1 MEQLEFKWA
10 WSMNVLAI
18 DTSVG
23 VSVAILRS
31 SGEVT
36 QSHTIDHGMQGELT
50 AELISKVVTDSG
62 LKIKEITDVVVGVG
76 PGPFTGLR
84 VGLVTAA
91 VFAHAREIP
100 IHGICSL
107 DAIAFDYASP
117 CVVVTDAR
125 RKELYWARYEGIR
138 IGEPQVSKPEVIA
151 SQFPDAKFVGPG
163 AQLYPDYISGEVME
177 LKAGSLANL
186 FASGSAQLV
195 DVLPMYLR
203 KPDAVEPTIRKS
215 VL

>member
-1 MEQLEFKWA
+1 
-10 WSMNVLAI
+10 MNVLAI

-31 SGEVT
+31 NGELT
-36 QSHTIDHGMQGELT
+36 QSPTVDHGMQGELT
-50 AELISKVVTDSG
+50 AELISQVVANSG
-62 LKIKEITDVVVGVG
+62 IEISEITDVVVGVG

-91 VFAHAREIP
+91 VFAHARNIP

-107 DAIAFDYASP
+107 DAIAFDYAKP

-125 RKELYWARYEGIR
+125 RKELYWARYEDKR
-138 IGEPQVSKPEVIA
+138 IGEPQVSKPEDLLA
-151 SQFPDAKFVGPG
+151 QFPDSDFVGPG
-163 AQLYPDYISGEVME
+163 AQLYPDFISGKVSE
-177 LKAGSLANL
+177 LKAGSLAKL
-186 FASGSAQLV
+186 FATGTAQLV
-195 DVLPMYLR
+195 DVSPMYLR
-203 KPDAVEPTIRKS
+203 KPDAVEPTTRKS

>member
-1 MEQLEFKWA
+1 
-10 WSMNVLAI
+10 MNVLAI

-23 VSVAILRS
+23 VSVAVLRS
-31 SGEVT
+31 NGELT
-36 QSHTIDHGMQGELT
+36 QSQTVDHGLQGELT
-50 AELISKVVTDSG
+50 AELISQVVTDSG
-62 LKIKEITDVVVGVG
+62 LEISEITDVVVGVG

-91 VFAHAREIP
+91 VFAHAIEIP

-107 DAIAFDYASP
+107 DAIAFDYAKP

-125 RKELYWARYEGIR
+125 RKELYWARYEGNR
-138 IGEPQVSKPEVIA
+138 IGEPHVSKPEDLLA
-151 SQFPDAKFVGPG
+151 QFSNTEFVGPG
-163 AQLYPDYISGEVME
+163 AQLYPDSISGRVLE
-177 LKAGSLANL
+177 LKAGSLAKL

-195 DVLPMYLR
+195 DVSPMYLR
-203 KPDAVEPTIRKS
+203 KPDAVEPTTRKS

>member
-1 MEQLEFKWA
+1 
-10 WSMNVLAI
+10 MNVLAI

-23 VSVAILRS
+23 VSVALLNS
-31 SGEVT
+31 NGELT
-36 QSHTIDHGMQGELT
+36 QSQAVDHGMQGELT
-50 AELISKVVTDSG
+50 ADLISQVIVNSG
-62 LKIKEITDVVVGVG
+62 LKIAELTDVVVGVG

-84 VGLVTAA
+84 VGLVTAS

-107 DAIAFDYASP
+107 DAIAFDYADP

-125 RKELYWARYEGIR
+125 RKELYWARYDGSR
-138 IGEPQVSKPEVIA
+138 IGEPQVSKPEELLA
-151 SQFPDAKFVGPG
+151 QFPNAEFVGPG
-163 AQLYPDYISGEVME
+163 AELYPDFISGKTSE
-177 LKAGSLANL
+177 LKAGSLAKL
-186 FASGSAQLV
+186 FVSGAAQIV
-195 DVLPMYLR
+195 DVSPMYLR

>member
-1 MEQLEFKWA
+1 
-10 WSMNVLAI
+10 MNVLAI

-31 SGEVT
+31 NGEVT
-36 QSHTIDHGMQGELT
+36 QSQPLDHGMQGELT
-50 AELISKVVTDSG
+50 AELISQVVIDSG
-62 LKIKEITDVVVGVG
+62 LEIHEITDVVVGVG

-91 VFAHAREIP
+91 VFAHARAIP

-107 DAIAFDYASP
+107 DAVAFDFAKP

-125 RKELYWARYEGIR
+125 RKELYWARYDGKR
-138 IGEPQVSKPEVIA
+138 TSEPQVSNPEDLLA
-151 SQFPDAKFVGPG
+151 QFPDSEFVGPG
-163 AQLYPDYISGEVME
+163 AQLYPDSISGQVLE
-177 LKAGSLANL
+177 LKASSLAKL
-186 FASGSAQLV
+186 FATGSAQLV
-195 DVLPMYLR
+195 DVSPMYLR
-203 KPDAVEPTIRKS
+203 KPDAVEPTTRKS

>member
-1 MEQLEFKWA
+1 
-10 WSMNVLAI
+10 MNVLAI

-31 SGEVT
+31 NGELT
-36 QSHTIDHGMQGELT
+36 QSQAVDHGMQGELT
-50 AELISKVVTDSG
+50 AELISQVVADSG
-62 LKIKEITDVVVGVG
+62 LEISEITDVAVGVG

-91 VFAHAREIP
+91 VFAHARNIP

-107 DAIAFDYASP
+107 DAIAFDYEKP

-125 RKELYWARYEGIR
+125 RKELYWARYEDKR
-138 IGEPQVSKPEVIA
+138 IGEPQVSKPEDLLA
-151 SQFPDAKFVGPG
+151 QFPNTDFVGPG
-163 AQLYPDYISGEVME
+163 AQLYLDFISGKVSE
-177 LKAGSLANL
+177 LKAGSLAKL
-186 FASGSAQLV
+186 FVSGNAQLV
-195 DVLPMYLR
+195 DVSPMYLR
-203 KPDAVEPTIRKS
+203 KPDAVEPTTRKS

>member
-1 MEQLEFKWA
+1 
-10 WSMNVLAI
+10 MNVLAI

-31 SGEVT
+31 NGELT
-36 QSHTIDHGMQGELT
+36 QSPTVDHGMQGELT
-50 AELISKVVTDSG
+50 AELISQVVAESG
-62 LKIKEITDVVVGVG
+62 LEISDITDVVVGVG

-91 VFAHAREIP
+91 VFAHARNIQ

-107 DAIAFDYASP
+107 DAIAFDYAKP

-125 RKELYWARYEGIR
+125 RKELYWARYEDKR
-138 IGEPQVSKPEVIA
+138 IGEPQVSKPEDLLA
-151 SQFPDAKFVGPG
+151 QFPDSEFVGPG
-163 AQLYPDYISGEVME
+163 AQLYPDFISGKVSE
-177 LKAGSLANL
+177 LKAGSLAKL
-186 FASGSAQLV
+186 FATGTAQLV
-195 DVLPMYLR
+195 DVSPMYLR
-203 KPDAVEPTIRKS
+203 KPDAVEPTTRKS

>member
-1 MEQLEFKWA
+1 
-10 WSMNVLAI
+10 MNVLAI

-31 SGEVT
+31 NGELT
-36 QSHTIDHGMQGELT
+36 QSQAVDHGMQGELT
-50 AELISKVVTDSG
+50 AELISQVVAESG
-62 LKIKEITDVVVGVG
+62 LEISDITDVVVGVG

-91 VFAHAREIP
+91 VFAHARNIP

-107 DAIAFDYASP
+107 DAIAFDYAKP

-125 RKELYWARYEGIR
+125 RKELYWARYEDKR
-138 IGEPQVSKPEVIA
+138 IGEPQVSKPEDLLA
-151 SQFPDAKFVGPG
+151 QFPNTEFVGPG
-163 AQLYPDYISGEVME
+163 AHLYPDLINGELLD
-177 LKAGSLANL
+177 LKAGSLAKL
-186 FASGSAQLV
+186 FVSGNAQLV
-195 DVLPMYLR
+195 DVSPMYLR
-203 KPDAVEPTIRKS
+203 KPDAVEPTTRKS

>member
-1 MEQLEFKWA
+1 
-10 WSMNVLAI
+10 MNVLAI

-23 VSVAILRS
+23 VSVAILRGN
-31 SGEVT
+31 GEVT
-36 QSHTIDHGMQGELT
+36 QSQAIDHGMQGELT
-50 AELISKVVTDSG
+50 AELISKVVADSG
-62 LKIKEITDVVVGVG
+62 LKIEEIADVVVGVG

-84 VGLVTAA
+84 VGLVTAS

-107 DAIAFDYASP
+107 DAIAFDYAKP
-117 CVVVTDAR
+117 CIVVTDAR

-151 SQFPDAKFVGPG
+151 SQFPDADFVGPG
-163 AQLYPDYISGEVME
+163 ANLYPDYVSGNVTE
-177 LKAGSLANL
+177 LKAGSLAKL
-186 FASGSAQLV
+186 FASGSAQLA
-195 DVLPMYLR
+195 DLSPMYLR
-203 KPDAVEPTIRKS
+203 KPDAVEPTLRKS

>member
-1 MEQLEFKWA
+1 
-10 WSMNVLAI
+10 MNVLAI

-31 SGEVT
+31 NGEVT
-36 QSHTIDHGMQGELT
+36 QSQAVDHGMQGELT
-50 AELISKVVTDSG
+50 AELISKVVSDSG
-62 LKIKEITDVVVGVG
+62 LKIEDITDVVVGVG

-84 VGLVTAA
+84 VGLVTAS

-107 DAIAFDYASP
+107 DAIAFDYAKP

-138 IGEPQVSKPEVIA
+138 IGEPQVSKPEAIA
-151 SQFPDAKFVGPG
+151 SQFPDVDFVGPG
-163 AQLYPDYISGEVME
+163 ANLYPDYVSGNVTE
-177 LKAGSLANL
+177 LKAGSLAKL

-195 DVLPMYLR
+195 DVSPMYLR
-203 KPDAVEPTIRKS
+203 KPDAVEPTSRKS

>member
-1 MEQLEFKWA
+1 
-10 WSMNVLAI
+10 MNVLAI

-31 SGEVT
+31 NGEVT
-36 QSHTIDHGMQGELT
+36 QSQAADHGMQGELT
-50 AELISKVVTDSG
+50 AELISQVIIGSG
-62 LKIKEITDVVVGVG
+62 IEISEISDVVVGVG

-91 VFAHAREIP
+91 VFAHARNLP

-107 DAIAFDYASP
+107 DAIAYDYAKP

-125 RKELYWARYEGIR
+125 RKELYWASYDGKRTS
-138 IGEPQVSKPEVIA
+138 EPQVSKPEA
-151 SQFPDAKFVGPG
+151 LLAQFPNSEFVGPG
-163 AQLYPDYISGEVME
+163 ALLYPDFVTGEVID
-177 LKAGSLANL
+177 LRASSLAKL
-186 FASGSAQLV
+186 FVSGSAQLV
-195 DVLPMYLR
+195 DVTPMYLR
-203 KPDAVEPTIRKS
+203 KPDAVEPTTRKS

>member
-1 MEQLEFKWA
+1 
-10 WSMNVLAI
+10 MNVLAI

-31 SGEVT
+31 NGELT
-36 QSHTIDHGMQGELT
+36 QSQAVDHGMQGELT
-50 AELISKVVTDSG
+50 AELISQVVANSG
-62 LKIKEITDVVVGVG
+62 IEISEITDVVVGVG

-91 VFAHAREIP
+91 VFAHARNIP

-107 DAIAFDYASP
+107 DAIAFDYAKP

-125 RKELYWARYEGIR
+125 RKDLYLARYEDKR
-138 IGEPQVSKPEVIA
+138 ICEPQVSKPEDLLA
-151 SQFPDAKFVGPG
+151 QFPDSDFVGPG
-163 AQLYPDYISGEVME
+163 AQLYPDFISGKVSE
-177 LKAGSLANL
+177 LKAGSLAKL
-186 FASGSAQLV
+186 FVSGNAQLV
-195 DVLPMYLR
+195 DVSPMYLR
-203 KPDAVEPTIRKS
+203 KPDAVEPTTRKS

>member
-1 MEQLEFKWA
+1 
-10 WSMNVLAI
+10 MNVLAI

-31 SGEVT
+31 SGELT
-36 QSHTIDHGMQGELT
+36 QSQAVDHGMQGELT
-50 AELISKVVTDSG
+50 AELISQVVADSG
-62 LKIKEITDVVVGVG
+62 LEISEITEVVVGVG

-91 VFAHAREIP
+91 VFAHARNIP

-107 DAIAFDYASP
+107 DAIAFDYTKP

-125 RKELYWARYEGIR
+125 RKELYWARYEDKR
-138 IGEPQVSKPEVIA
+138 IGEPQVSKPEDLLA
-151 SQFPDAKFVGPG
+151 QFPDSEFVGPG
-163 AQLYPDYISGEVME
+163 AQLYPDFISGKVSE
-177 LKAGSLANL
+177 LKAGSLARL
-186 FASGSAQLV
+186 FASGTAQLV
-195 DVLPMYLR
+195 DVSPMYLR
-203 KPDAVEPTIRKS
+203 KPDAVEPTTRKS

>member
-1 MEQLEFKWA
+1 
-10 WSMNVLAI
+10 MNVLAI

-31 SGEVT
+31 NGELT
-36 QSHTIDHGMQGELT
+36 QSQAVDHGMQGELT
-50 AELISKVVTDSG
+50 AELISQVVAESG
-62 LKIKEITDVVVGVG
+62 LEISEITDVVVGVG

-91 VFAHAREIP
+91 VFAHARNIP

-107 DAIAFDYASP
+107 DAIAFDYAKP

-125 RKELYWARYEGIR
+125 RKELYWARYEDKR
-138 IGEPQVSKPEVIA
+138 IGEPQVSKPEDLLA
-151 SQFPDAKFVGPG
+151 QFPDSEFVGPG
-163 AQLYPDYISGEVME
+163 AQLYPDFISGKVSE
-177 LKAGSLANL
+177 LKAGSLAKL
-186 FASGSAQLV
+186 FATGTAQLV
-195 DVLPMYLR
+195 DVSPMYLR
-203 KPDAVEPTIRKS
+203 KPDAVEPTTRKS

>member
-1 MEQLEFKWA
+1 
-10 WSMNVLAI
+10 MNVLAI

-31 SGEVT
+31 NGELT
-36 QSHTIDHGMQGELT
+36 QSQAVDHGMQGELT
-50 AELISKVVTDSG
+50 AELISQVVANSG
-62 LKIKEITDVVVGVG
+62 IEISEITDVVVGVG

-91 VFAHAREIP
+91 VFAHARNIP

-107 DAIAFDYASP
+107 DAIAFDYAKP

-125 RKELYWARYEGIR
+125 RKELYWARYEDKR
-138 IGEPQVSKPEVIA
+138 IGEPQVSKPEDLLA
-151 SQFPDAKFVGPG
+151 QFPDSEFVGPG
-163 AQLYPDYISGEVME
+163 AQLYPDFISGNVME
-177 LKAGSLANL
+177 LQAGSLARL
-186 FASGSAQLV
+186 FASGTAQLV
-195 DVLPMYLR
+195 DVSPMYLR
-203 KPDAVEPTIRKS
+203 KPDAVEPTTRKS

>member
-1 MEQLEFKWA
+1 
-10 WSMNVLAI
+10 MNVLAI

-31 SGEVT
+31 NGELT
-36 QSHTIDHGMQGELT
+36 QSHAVDHGMQGELT
-50 AELISKVVTDSG
+50 AELISQVVADSG
-62 LKIKEITDVVVGVG
+62 LEISEITDVAVGVG

-91 VFAHAREIP
+91 VFAHARNIP

-107 DAIAFDYASP
+107 DAIAFDYTKP

-125 RKELYWARYEGIR
+125 RKELYWARYEDKR
-138 IGEPQVSKPEVIA
+138 IGEPQVSKPEDLLA
-151 SQFPDAKFVGPG
+151 QFPDSEFVGPG
-163 AQLYPDYISGEVME
+163 AQLYPDFISGKVLE
-177 LKAGSLANL
+177 LKAGSLAKL
-186 FASGSAQLV
+186 FVSGKAQLV
-195 DVLPMYLR
+195 DVSPMYLR
-203 KPDAVEPTIRKS
+203 KPDAVEPTTRKS

>member
-1 MEQLEFKWA
+1 
-10 WSMNVLAI
+10 MNVLAI

-31 SGEVT
+31 SGELT
-36 QSHTIDHGMQGELT
+36 QSQAVDHGMQGELT
-50 AELISKVVTDSG
+50 AELISQVVADSG
-62 LKIKEITDVVVGVG
+62 LEISEITEVVVGVG

-91 VFAHAREIP
+91 VFAHARNIP

-107 DAIAFDYASP
+107 DAIAFDYAKP

-125 RKELYWARYEGIR
+125 RKELYWARYEDKR
-138 IGEPQVSKPEVIA
+138 IGEPQVSKPEDLLA
-151 SQFPDAKFVGPG
+151 QFPDSEFVGPG
-163 AQLYPDYISGEVME
+163 AQLYPDFISGKVSE
-177 LKAGSLANL
+177 LKAGSLARL
-186 FASGSAQLV
+186 FASGTAQLV
-195 DVLPMYLR
+195 DVSPMYLR
-203 KPDAVEPTIRKS
+203 KPDAVEPTTRKS

>member
-1 MEQLEFKWA
+1 
-10 WSMNVLAI
+10 MNVLAI

-31 SGEVT
+31 NSELT
-36 QSHTIDHGMQGELT
+36 QSKAVDHGMQGELT
-50 AELISKVVTDSG
+50 ADLISQVVAESG
-62 LKIKEITDVVVGVG
+62 LEISEITDVVVGVG

-91 VFAHAREIP
+91 VFAHARNIP

-107 DAIAFDYASP
+107 DAIAFDYAKP

-125 RKELYWARYEGIR
+125 RKELYWARYEDKR
-138 IGEPQVSKPEVIA
+138 IGEPQVSKPEDLLA
-151 SQFPDAKFVGPG
+151 QFPNTEFVGPG
-163 AQLYPDYISGEVME
+163 AQIYPDIISGKVWE
-177 LKAGSLANL
+177 LKAGSLAKL
-186 FASGSAQLV
+186 FAAGTAQLV
-195 DVLPMYLR
+195 DVSPMYLR
-203 KPDAVEPTIRKS
+203 KPDAVEPTTRKS

>member
-1 MEQLEFKWA
+1 
-10 WSMNVLAI
+10 MNVLAI

-23 VSVAILRS
+23 VSVAVLRS
-31 SGEVT
+31 NGELT
-36 QSHTIDHGMQGELT
+36 QSQTVDHGLQGELT
-50 AELISKVVTDSG
+50 AELISQVVTESG
-62 LKIKEITDVVVGVG
+62 LEISEITDVVVGVG

-107 DAIAFDYASP
+107 DAIAFDYAKP

-125 RKELYWARYEGIR
+125 RKELYWARYEGNR
-138 IGEPQVSKPEVIA
+138 IGEPHVSKPEDLLA
-151 SQFPDAKFVGPG
+151 QFSNTEFVGPG
-163 AQLYPDYISGEVME
+163 AQLYPDSISGSVLE
-177 LKAGSLANL
+177 LKAGSLAKL
-186 FASGSAQLV
+186 FTSGSAQLV
-195 DVLPMYLR
+195 DVSPMYLR
-203 KPDAVEPTIRKS
+203 KPDAVEPTTRKS

>member
-1 MEQLEFKWA
+1 
-10 WSMNVLAI
+10 MNVLAL

-31 SGEVT
+31 NGEVT
-36 QSHTIDHGMQGELT
+36 QSQAVDHGMQGELT
-50 AELISKVVTDSG
+50 AELISKVVSDSG
-62 LKIKEITDVVVGVG
+62 LKIEEITDVVVGVG

-84 VGLVTAA
+84 VGLVTAS

-107 DAIAFDYASP
+107 DAIAFDYAKP
-117 CVVVTDAR
+117 CIVVTDAR

-138 IGEPQVSKPEVIA
+138 IGEPQVSKPEVITA
-151 SQFPDAKFVGPG
+151 QFPDADFVGPG
-163 AQLYPDYISGEVME
+163 ANLYPDFVSGNLME
-177 LKAGSLANL
+177 LKAGSLAKL

-195 DVLPMYLR
+195 DVSPMYLR
-203 KPDAVEPTIRKS
+203 KPDAVEPTTRKS

>member
-1 MEQLEFKWA
+1 
-10 WSMNVLAI
+10 MNVLAI

-31 SGEVT
+31 NDEVT
-36 QSHTIDHGMQGELT
+36 QSQAIDHGMQGELT
-50 AELISKVVTDSG
+50 AELISEVVTKSG
-62 LKIKEITDVVVGVG
+62 LEISGITDVVVGVG

-91 VFAHAREIP
+91 VFAHARSIP

-107 DAIAFDYASP
+107 DAIAFDYAKP

-125 RKELYWARYEGIR
+125 RKELYWARYDGIR
-138 IGEPQVSKPEVIA
+138 TGEPQVSKPEVIA
-151 SQFPDAKFVGPG
+151 AQFPDAKFVGPG
-163 AQLYPDYISGEVME
+163 AQLYPDSINGNLME
-177 LKAGSLANL
+177 LKAGSLAKL
-186 FASGSAQLV
+186 FVSGSAQLV
-195 DVLPMYLR
+195 SVSPMYLR

>member
-1 MEQLEFKWA
+1 
-10 WSMNVLAI
+10 MNVLAI

-31 SGEVT
+31 NSDVT
-36 QSHTIDHGMQGELT
+36 QSQAIDHGMQGELT
-50 AELISKVVTDSG
+50 AELISEVVADSG
-62 LKIKEITDVVVGVG
+62 LKIEEISDVVVGVG

-84 VGLVTAA
+84 VGLVTAS
-91 VFAHAREIP
+91 VFAHARSIP

-107 DAIAFDYASP
+107 DAIAYEYAKP

-138 IGEPQVSKPEVIA
+138 IGEPQVAKPEVIA
-151 SQFPDAKFVGPG
+151 SQFPDADFVGPG
-163 AQLYPDYISGEVME
+163 ANLYPDYISGNVTE
-177 LKAGSLANL
+177 LKAGSLAKL

-195 DVLPMYLR
+195 DVTPMYLR
-203 KPDAVEPTIRKS
+203 KPDAVEPTTRKS

>member
-1 MEQLEFKWA
+1 
-10 WSMNVLAI
+10 MNVLAI

-31 SGEVT
+31 NGELT
-36 QSHTIDHGMQGELT
+36 QSQAVDHGMQGELT
-50 AELISKVVTDSG
+50 AELISQVVADSG
-62 LKIKEITDVVVGVG
+62 LEISEITDVVVGVG

-91 VFAHAREIP
+91 VFAHARNIP

-107 DAIAFDYASP
+107 DAIAFDYTKP

-125 RKELYWARYEGIR
+125 RKELYWARYEDKR
-138 IGEPQVSKPEVIA
+138 IGEPQVSKPEDLLA
-151 SQFPDAKFVGPG
+151 QFPDSEFVGPG
-163 AQLYPDYISGEVME
+163 AQLYPDFISGKVSE
-177 LKAGSLANL
+177 LKAGSLAKL
-186 FASGSAQLV
+186 FVSGNAQLV
-195 DVLPMYLR
+195 DVSPMYLR
-203 KPDAVEPTIRKS
+203 KPDAVEPTTRKS

>member
-1 MEQLEFKWA
+1 
-10 WSMNVLAI
+10 MNVLAI

-31 SGEVT
+31 NGELT
-36 QSHTIDHGMQGELT
+36 QSQAIDHGMQGELN
-50 AELISKVVTDSG
+50 AELISQVVAESR
-62 LKIKEITDVVVGVG
+62 LEISEITDVVVGVG

-91 VFAHAREIP
+91 VFAHARNIP

-107 DAIAFDYASP
+107 DAIAFDYAKP

-125 RKELYWARYEGIR
+125 RKELYWARYEDKR
-138 IGEPQVSKPEVIA
+138 IGEPQVSKPEDLLA
-151 SQFPDAKFVGPG
+151 QFPNTDFVGPG
-163 AQLYPDYISGEVME
+163 AQLYPDSISGSVLE
-177 LKAGSLANL
+177 LKAGSLAKL
-186 FASGSAQLV
+186 FVSGNAQLV
-195 DVLPMYLR
+195 DVSPMYLR
-203 KPDAVEPTIRKS
+203 KPDAVEPTTRKS

>member
-1 MEQLEFKWA
+1 
-10 WSMNVLAI
+10 MNVLAI

-23 VSVAILRS
+23 VSIAILR
-31 SGEVT
+31 GNGQVT
-36 QSHTIDHGMQGELT
+36 QSQPVDHGMQGELT
-50 AELISKVVTDSG
+50 ADLISKAVIESG
-62 LKIKEITDVVVGVG
+62 LEISEITDVVVGVG

-107 DAIAFDYASP
+107 DAIAFDYAQS

-125 RKELYWARYEGIR
+125 RKELYWARYDGMR
-138 IGEPQVSKPEVIA
+138 IGEPQVSKPEVLA
-151 SQFPDAKFVGPG
+151 LQFPNENFVGPG
-163 AQLYPDYISGEVME
+163 AQLYPDLISGEAIE
-177 LKAGSLANL
+177 LKAGSLAKL
-186 FASGSAQLV
+186 FASGAAQLV
-195 DVLPMYLR
+195 DVSPMYLR

>member
-1 MEQLEFKWA
+1 
-10 WSMNVLAI
+10 MNVLAI

-31 SGEVT
+31 NGEVT
-36 QSHTIDHGMQGELT
+36 QSQTVDHGMQGELT
-50 AELISKVVTDSG
+50 AELISKVVADSG
-62 LKIKEITDVVVGVG
+62 LKIEEISDVVVGVG

-84 VGLVTAA
+84 VGLVTAS
-91 VFAHAREIP
+91 VFAHARSIP

-107 DAIAFDYASP
+107 DAIAYEYANP

-138 IGEPQVSKPEVIA
+138 IGEPQVAKPEVIA
-151 SQFPDAKFVGPG
+151 SEFPGADFVGPG
-163 AQLYPDYISGEVME
+163 ANLYPEYVSGNVTE
-177 LKAGSLANL
+177 LKAGSLAKL
-186 FASGSAQLV
+186 FVSGSAQLV
-195 DVLPMYLR
+195 DVTPMYLR
-203 KPDAVEPTIRKS
+203 KPDAVEPTTRKS

>member
-1 MEQLEFKWA
+1 
-10 WSMNVLAI
+10 MNVLAI

-23 VSVAILRS
+23 VSVAILKS
-31 SGEVT
+31 NGEVT
-36 QSHTIDHGMQGELT
+36 QSQAIDHGMQGELT
-50 AELISKVVTDSG
+50 AELISKVVVDSG
-62 LKIKEITDVVVGVG
+62 IGIEEISDVVVGVG

-84 VGLVTAA
+84 VGLVTAG

-107 DAIAFDYASP
+107 DAIAFDYAKP

-125 RKELYWARYEGIR
+125 RKELYWARYDGIR

-151 SQFPDAKFVGPG
+151 SQFPSSDFVGPG
-163 AQLYPDYISGEVME
+163 AQLYPDFVSGKVMD
-177 LKAGSLANL
+177 LSAGSLAKL
-186 FASGSAQLV
+186 FVSGSAQLV

-203 KPDAVEPTIRKS
+203 KPDAVEPTIRKL